1 MPTKPRLRKFDEDEL
16 PDFLEDSPFL
26 PVWDHD
32 EPRRSS
38 RPKTAGIAQV
48 LKSKPARLSYGLVI
62 LLFVLSWLHSVH
74 FYDRL
79 TGPSCYFRDPVVPDA
94 SYRNSPDL
102 DWTQYAY
109 ALYATD
115 VEYLCNA
122 VTIFDTLERYGNKAD
137 RLLLYADT
145 LGVSGEDSRE
155 GKLLS
160 KARDELGVNLQPVK
174 VLHEET
180 AAYSGP
186 NWADSYTKLL
196 AFNQTQYSRLI
207 VMDSDS
213 MLLGPIDELFFVP
226 PATAVMPRAYWVN
239 RPLMSSHIM
248 VLTPSADAFHD
259 VQQTIDRKA
268 GYGFYDM
275 EVMNY
280 LFGRTCQVMPHAP
293 YALLTGEFRRMDH
306 AAFLESGSGSGK
318 HGWDPDVV
326 LLQAKVVHFSDHPLP
341 KPWLLTDEEIKAAK
355 PDCSFFAEVGEECA
369 AQEIWM
375 ELYMAFR
382 YKRASACS

>member
-180 AAYSGP
+180 AAC
-186 NWADSYTKLL
+186 K
-196 AFNQTQYSRLI
+196 
-207 VMDSDS
+207 
-213 MLLGPIDELFFVP
+213 
-226 PATAVMPRAYWVN
+226 
-239 RPLMSSHIM
+239 
-248 VLTPSADAFHD
+248 
-259 VQQTIDRKA
+259 
-268 GYGFYDM
+268 
-275 EVMNY
+275 
-280 LFGRTCQVMPHAP
+280 
-293 YALLTGEFRRMDH
+293 
-306 AAFLESGSGSGK
+306 
-318 HGWDPDVV
+318 
-326 LLQAKVVHFSDHPLP
+326 
-341 KPWLLTDEEIKAAK
+341 
-355 PDCSFFAEVGEECA
+355 
-369 AQEIWM
+369 
-375 ELYMAFR
+375 
-382 YKRASACS
+382 